1 MPRINLIEIKRWILR
16 CYYYTEA
23 FFLYGFF
30 DDGDWK
36 FGLKDRTS
44 SNGHKICV
52 QTPMSLYMYLEEANY
67 PI

>member
-1 MPRINLIEIKRWILR
+1 MLFGLS
-16 CYYYTEA
+16 
-23 FFLYGFF
+23 

-36 FGLKDRTS
+36 FGMKDRSS

-52 QTPMSLYMYLEEANY
+52 KNPTSLYMYLEEAKY